1 MHEGTQIGTQT
12 NVSSSGGYV
21 YSYNT
26 PTYNPICKKPKTEEE
41 KVAVVDLLPIA
52 KEKQSQ
58 KNKEL
63 SLAYI
68 GLFGLL
74 FIVYLG
80 IPKKGSYY

>member
-1 MHEGTQIGTQT
+1 MQ
-12 NVSSSGGYV
+12 
-21 YSYNT
+21 
-26 PTYNPICKKPKTEEE
+26 KTKNRRR
-41 KVAVVDLLPIA
+41 KVAVADLLPIA